1 MKSIPISDEIRR
13 FILGNIPSV
22 PHLEALLL
30 MRSESAHQWG
40 INELAKRLF
49 ISEQVTRGILEHLLT
64 AGVVKESG
72 EDSSVYQYFPSSDE
86 LKDLIDNLALT
97 YSSCLIEVTNLIH
110 SNMDQKAHKFANA
123 FVWRKN

>member
-13 FILGNIPSV
+13 FILSNIPSV

-30 MRSESAHQWG
+30 MRSEADHQWS

-49 ISEQVTRGILEHLLT
+49 INEQKTRGILEHLQA
-64 AGVVKESG
+64 AGVVSDLG
-72 EDSSVYQYFPSSDE
+72 GDPRLYQYYPPSDE

-97 YSSCLIEVTNLIH
+97 YSSSLIEVTNLIH